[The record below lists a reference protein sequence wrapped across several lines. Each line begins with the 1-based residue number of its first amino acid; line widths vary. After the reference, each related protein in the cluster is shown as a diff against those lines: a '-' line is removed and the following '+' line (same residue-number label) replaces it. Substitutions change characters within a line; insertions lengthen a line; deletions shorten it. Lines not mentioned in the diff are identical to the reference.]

1 MTTLQQVYSPNF
13 HLSFEELFLSANVS
27 AETMLELIEHEIA
40 VPVTGEHPR
49 QWMFHVTSVM
59 TVKKAARL
67 NRDLN
72 IDWADLYLVLNL
84 LDEIEQIKAENHR
97 LKQRLNRKI

>member
-13 HLSFEELFLSANVS
+13 HLSFEELCLSANVS

-59 TVKKAARL
+59 TVKGGASQPGSKYRL
-67 NRDLN
+67 GRSLFS
-72 IDWADLYLVLNL
+72 A
-84 LDEIEQIKAENHR
+84 KPA
-97 LKQRLNRKI
+97 